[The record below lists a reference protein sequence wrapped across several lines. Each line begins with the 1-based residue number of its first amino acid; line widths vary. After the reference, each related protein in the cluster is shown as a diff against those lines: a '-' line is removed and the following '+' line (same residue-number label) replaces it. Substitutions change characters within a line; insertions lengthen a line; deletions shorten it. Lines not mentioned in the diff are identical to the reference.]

1 METQAGLQSHMHT
14 YCTAGHYLQSI
25 GRRVLKH
32 ILAVVKTTSLLSMSH
47 VARARGVSLV
57 VPQLSEP
64 MDSASSDLFLSC
76 QTFFIHAL
84 YHLKFDIMV

>member
-57 VPQLSEP
+57 VPQPNSLNLWILLP
-64 MDSASSDLFLSC
+64 LIYF
-76 QTFFIHAL
+76 
-84 YHLKFDIMV
+84 